1 VTWNLR
7 QLSCLIE
14 ALSFTAFVA
23 WYIWWGQSHMP
34 LSTAI
39 FPVWLLV
46 SFLLR
51 RDTPNTLGWRVDNFW
66 PSSRTAL
73 YFSVAAGF
81 AICGAGFFLG
91 TFHLIS
97 LHFEALRSIVGYFL
111 FCVIQQVGLN
121 SLLSNRLMTSFE
133 KPMLV
138 ALAAGFLFSAV
149 HWPNPVLVPLTFV
162 GGATMSFLFLRER
175 NILPLALGQAILGL
189 LTSWAFPLAWHHSMR
204 VGPGYF
210 TFRR

>member
-1 VTWNLR
+1 MTWNLP

-14 ALSFTAFVA
+14 ALGFTAFVA

-34 LSTAI
+34 VSTAI
-39 FPVWLLV
+39 FPMWLLV
-46 SFLLR
+46 SFFLR
-51 RDTPNTLGWRVDNFW
+51 RDTLKTLGWRIDNLR
-66 PSSRTAL
+66 PASQTAL
-73 YFSVAAGF
+73 LFFMAATLS
-81 AICGAGFFLG
+81 ICGAGFFLDS
-91 TFHLIS
+91 FHRIS
-97 LHFEALRSIVGYFL
+97 LHFGALRNIIGYFL
-111 FCVIQQVGLN
+111 FCVVQQVGLN
-121 SLLSNRLMTSFE
+121 SLLSNRLLNSFE
-133 KPMLV
+133 KPMPV
-138 ALAAGFLFSAV
+138 ALSAGFLFAAV
-149 HWPNPVLVPLTFV
+149 HWPNPVLVPLTFL